1 MNFSSKKRARGSA
14 WKDLQKELDERE
26 KVEEENQVEIRK
38 KEKLIHRVTH
48 EEELDPKL
56 RYASPLTTS
65 TLTTSTLSAAL
76 TAAVSSATLA
86 SATLAT
92 SALAT
97 TVPAT
102 AFTTAFLA
110 PALPGSRV
118 TL

>member
-1 MNFSSKKRARGSA
+1 MERMNFSSKKRARGSA

-65 TLTTSTLSAAL
+65 TLSAAL
-76 TAAVSSATLA
+76 TAAFASAALA
-86 SATLAT
+86 AAPLTSATLAT
-92 SALAT
+92 APLAT
-97 TVPAT
+97 ASLAT
-102 AFTTAFLA
+102 AA
-110 PALPGSRV
+110 V
-118 TL
+118 

>member
-56 RYASPLTTS
+56 RYSSP
-65 TLTTSTLSAAL
+65 LTTSTLSAAL